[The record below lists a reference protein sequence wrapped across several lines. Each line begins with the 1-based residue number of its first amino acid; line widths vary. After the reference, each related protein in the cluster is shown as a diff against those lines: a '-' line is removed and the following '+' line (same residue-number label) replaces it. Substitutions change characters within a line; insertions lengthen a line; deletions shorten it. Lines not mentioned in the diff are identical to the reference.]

1 MKKLFSYLY
10 KDESHFCI
18 SIIISSI
25 ILFGINYKLTLYI
38 LKKILI
44 MSKIIYV
51 LICKHIDYFISGT
64 FIRFLC
70 SMCLIFIIVLLC
82 FASYNKFHLKNNNKK
97 LIQYDDKI
105 NDDNNKYI
113 LIDKDVDSRFSDC
126 LIEINEL
133 LVKYFIENGY
143 DSLNDKRKKYSIMLS
158 IIIEIR
164 KYNNVS
170 IESLIDEMQ
179 TQLKNIQDRIT
190 KYGLFIT
197 FIIGFITYLATNTVI
212 NDIKT
217 MPSTPIMDTVVLVVS
232 CLLVMTVLKPR
243 AQRVYLPKLENYN
256 NLYKI
261 LVDMKNM

>member
-1 MKKLFSYLY
+1 M
-10 KDESHFCI
+10 
-18 SIIISSI
+18 
-25 ILFGINYKLTLYI
+25 
-38 LKKILI
+38 
-44 MSKIIYV
+44 
-51 LICKHIDYFISGT
+51 
-64 FIRFLC
+64 
-70 SMCLIFIIVLLC
+70 
-82 FASYNKFHLKNNNKK
+82 KNNNKK